1 MKSRVQ
7 LSRLMLITAAIAAT
21 TGSQLAAAAD
31 PVPPPPP
38 AAARDKLTKAR
49 DLVKTGS
56 WPEAIDELKRVNDR
70 RSADWHNLMGFAH
83 RKLATPDLAAAARHY
98 DEALRIKPD
107 HLGALEYA
115 GELHLM
121 QGDLPR
127 AEARLQALSKAC
139 PQGCEEL
146 EDLKAG
152 IAKFKANGNR
162 WQP

>member
-1 MKSRVQ
+1 MTRPSTYVH
-7 LSRLMLITAAIAAT
+7 LMMITAAIAAV
-21 TGSQLAAAAD
+21 QPAAAAD

-38 AAARDKLTKAR
+38 AAARDKLAKAR
-49 DLVKTGS
+49 DLVKAGS
-56 WPEAIDELKRVNDR
+56 WSAAIEELKRVNET
-70 RSADWHNLMGFAH
+70 RSADWHNLMGFSH
-83 RKLATPDLAAAARHY
+83 RKLPTPDLAAAERHY

-121 QGDLPR
+121 RSDLSR
-127 AEARLQALSKAC
+127 AEARLATLSKAC

-146 EDLKAG
+146 DDLKAA